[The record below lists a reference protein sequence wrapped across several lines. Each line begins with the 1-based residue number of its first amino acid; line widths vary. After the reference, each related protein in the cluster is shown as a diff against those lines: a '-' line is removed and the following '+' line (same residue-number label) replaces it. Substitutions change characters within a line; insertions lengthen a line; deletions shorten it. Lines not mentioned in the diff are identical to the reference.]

1 MVREDSN
8 KDLHFQVQLL
18 MNVKKMKHY
27 PFTQMV
33 IKYGLTEAEY
43 LETIRLFEE
52 LEHTYEQ
59 DQENGLIDHSPLL
72 IHFAGMLCYKLPV
85 EGTIMAMYEEKIHPN
100 LTDQL
105 LKLIR
110 I

>member
-1 MVREDSN
+1 MGREDSY
-8 KDLHFQVQLL
+8 KDLHFQVHLL
-18 MNVKKMKHY
+18 LNVKEMKHY

-33 IKYGLTEAEY
+33 VNHGLTEAEY

-59 DQENGLIDHSPLL
+59 NQEDGLIDHSPLL
-72 IHFAGMLCYKLPV
+72 IHFAGMLCYKMPV
-85 EGTIMAMYEEKIHPN
+85 EATIMAMYEENIHPS
-100 LTDQL
+100 LTDRL